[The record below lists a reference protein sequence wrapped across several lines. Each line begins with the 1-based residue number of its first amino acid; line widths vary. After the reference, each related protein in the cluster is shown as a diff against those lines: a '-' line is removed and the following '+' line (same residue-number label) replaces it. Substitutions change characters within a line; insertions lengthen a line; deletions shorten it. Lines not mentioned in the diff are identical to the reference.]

1 MSDEMQHDAA
11 AVVTEQ
17 SGDAQVD
24 SVATEASATATDAA
38 ASSQPAEKS
47 EDRSWQSRYDRL
59 SQSVSKE
66 LLGYVNQYGGGQN
79 IVGFLKQFE
88 SVLGHPVVGP
98 IAQQLL
104 KTGNVEL
111 PKPKNEWDET
121 PAEDPWKPQF
131 NSLLAELQSVKQ
143 ELTSMKTQSG
153 MQKITSHTAQFLKEY
168 PLDDSERARFTA
180 AMDERLGSLATTPAG
195 ASLLNSMDYRSFKS
209 LALPEIEED
218 IERIVARKAAKNRT
232 SVVQKA
238 TDAPA
243 IGANGQEKRPNGSLP
258 SNPEQ
263 LKRQVREAFMRAMN
277 S

>member
-1 MSDEMQHDAA
+1 MSEEMQHDAA
-11 AVVTEQ
+11 AVSEVQ
-17 SGDAQVD
+17 SGDAPV
-24 SVATEASATATDAA
+24 VTPENEASATATDAA

-59 SQSVSKE
+59 IGVVSKD
-66 LLGYVNQYGGGQN
+66 LLGYAQQYGGGQN
-79 IVGFLKQFE
+79 IVNFLKQFE
-88 SVLGHPVVGP
+88 TVLGHPTIGP
-98 IAQQLL
+98 LAQQLL

-111 PKPKNEWDET
+111 PKSKNEWDET

-143 ELTSMKTQSG
+143 ELTSMKTQNG

-232 SVVQKA
+232 QVVQRA

-243 IGANGQEKRPNGSLP
+243 VGANGQEKRPNGALP
-258 SNPEQ
+258 QNPEQ
-263 LKRQVREAFMRAMN
+263 LKRQVREAFLRAMN